1 MATSIRKQLERA
13 FREQT
18 EYFASNVKP
27 QLDSLD
33 KSILPHERMERI
45 SPPVREK
52 YEAMCH
58 RIDELKQQ
66 GAEKLDAVL
75 STNEALLLE
84 MVPLMTEAC
93 RLERELGLLLPG
105 VADLRPDGTCCPIT
119 DSRIYKRAVR
129 LHEMAEQLLRLEDMT
144 TGEKDESYDKV
155 YRAIGEA
162 RDIAKDLIDANP
174 IRDAVF
180 YQLEADA
187 AVLEE
192 YLDRNRCKLRDL
204 GKRAHIG
211 QYDTSAV

>member
-18 EYFASNVKP
+18 EYFANDVKP

-66 GAEKLDAVL
+66 GVEKLDAVL

-84 MVPLMTEAC
+84 MVPLMTEIC

-119 DSRIYKRAVR
+119 DSYTARLAASRSLFPERRPQIKVASLYLRRGTSSVSSASRAMAFSSLVSGSPYIKRKAV
-129 LHEMAEQLLRLEDMT
+129 
-144 TGEKDESYDKV
+144 S
-155 YRAIGEA
+155 
-162 RDIAKDLIDANP
+162 
-174 IRDAVF
+174 
-180 YQLEADA
+180 
-187 AVLEE
+187 
-192 YLDRNRCKLRDL
+192 
-204 GKRAHIG
+204 
-211 QYDTSAV
+211 